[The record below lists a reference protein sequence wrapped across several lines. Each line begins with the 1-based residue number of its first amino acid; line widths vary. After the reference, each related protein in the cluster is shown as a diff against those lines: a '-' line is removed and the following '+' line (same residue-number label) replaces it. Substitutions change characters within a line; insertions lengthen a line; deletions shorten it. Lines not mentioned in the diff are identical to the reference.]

1 MTRLNMWTVCLAL
14 VLLATLMTGM
24 SMAQNPTSQD
34 PKAQD
39 GKVFEGTLMDIDLN
53 ARVLTL
59 KEGEGDSQM
68 NFSFTDQTELIGPK
82 DGKPTVVT
90 QGTRMRVHYT
100 EHEKINLATKIE
112 IIDTAAAA
120 R

>member
-39 GKVFEGTLMDIDLN
+39 GKVFEGILMDIDQN
-53 ARVLTL
+53 AKVLTL
-59 KEGEGDSQM
+59 KEGDREM
-68 NFSFTDQTELIGPK
+68 RFSFTDQTELVVPQK

-90 QGTRMRVHYT
+90 QGTKMRVHYM
-100 EHEKINLATKIE
+100 EQEKTNVATKIE
-112 IIDTAAAA
+112 IIETSAAA